1 MKYFSPLDLCN
12 VCIVPDTFDMQLW
25 VKAWILVI
33 LWVIEGA
40 AQILYSPLGGSMCTS
55 KSCLSI
61 FWSYV
66 LLPWKTWEQLC
77 AQLSGEQS
85 GCRLLTC
92 QQFSECSL
100 CDHNTGNCCCLHCCR
115 FAVKAL
121 IRLAGSAEC
130 VASLWFVVWVGK
142 FSGSK
147 RAHAH
152 STTST

>member
-1 MKYFSPLDLCN
+1 MQCLYCSRHIWYAAVSESLDIGD
-12 VCIVPDTFDMQLW
+12 IVSHWGCSTDTLLTTGWLYVHLKVLSFY
-25 VKAWILVI
+25 ILVI
-33 LWVIEGA
+33 CNA
-40 AQILYSPLGGSMCTS
+40 ALEDLGTALCTA
-55 KSCLSI
+55 LR
-61 FWSYV
+61 
-66 LLPWKTWEQLC
+66 
-77 AQLSGEQS
+77 EQS